1 MNWWKRDLL
10 VNDSIE
16 ITSRKAYIDIRSK
29 IRNLAD
35 KKLYLWLDEA
45 RKNIK

>member
-10 VNDSIE
+10 VNASIE
-16 ITSRKAYIDIRSK
+16 LTLRKAYRDIRSK

-35 KKLYLWLDEA
+35 KKLYLCLDEA